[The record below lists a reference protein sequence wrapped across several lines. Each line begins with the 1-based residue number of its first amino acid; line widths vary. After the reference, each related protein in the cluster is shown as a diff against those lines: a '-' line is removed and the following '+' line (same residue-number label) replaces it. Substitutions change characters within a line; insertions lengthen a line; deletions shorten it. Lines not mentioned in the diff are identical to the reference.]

1 MKRPDLIVY
10 DFDGVMTDN
19 RVLVDQ
25 DGKEAV
31 FASRADGYGVT
42 RIREMGIPQ
51 IILSTEVNPVVE
63 MRGMKLNIHVIHG
76 VKQKEIT
83 LKKYLDDNNINP
95 ENVMYV
101 GNDLNDYEAM
111 MLVGFRCAPKDA
123 EPEIIDIA
131 DWVSRKNGGYGVI
144 RELYRELSEEE

>member
-25 DGKEAV
+25 DGREAV

-42 RIREMGIPQ
+42 RIKDMGIPQ
-51 IILSTEVNPVVE
+51 IILSTEVNNVVE
-63 MRGMKLNIHVIHG
+63 MRGNKLNIPVIHG

-83 LKKYLDDNNINP
+83 LKKYLDDNNIDAK
-95 ENVMYV
+95 NVLYV
-101 GNDLNDYEAM
+101 GNDLNDMEAM
-111 MLVGFRCAPKDA
+111 MLVGIKCAPADA
-123 EPEIIDIA
+123 EPEILEIA
-131 DWVSRKNGGYGVI
+131 DWVSTKNGGYGVI
-144 RELYRELSEEE
+144 RELYRELSK